1 MKLHEPK
8 IHIPNQTLS
17 AIIFSFFLVRN
28 LTGFNSEQNLL
39 FVQPENT
46 EMETEWPHNQDRDL
60 LNLEFQL
67 MQATNLTIFQP
78 TKSFVQQT
86 VFM

>member
-1 MKLHEPK
+1 MSQKSISLTRHFLP
-8 IHIPNQTLS
+8 L
-17 AIIFSFFLVRN
+17 FFLILVRN

-46 EMETEWPHNQDRDL
+46 EIETEWPHNQDRDL